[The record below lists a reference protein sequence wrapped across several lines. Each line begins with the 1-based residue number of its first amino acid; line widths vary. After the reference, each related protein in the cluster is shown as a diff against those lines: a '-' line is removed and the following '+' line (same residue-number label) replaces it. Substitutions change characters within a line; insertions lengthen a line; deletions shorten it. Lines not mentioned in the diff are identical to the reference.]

1 MKKWIFMLAAAL
13 AISSPVLAQSTIT
26 LTKGQTLSIEP
37 DGKVT
42 VVQMNMEP
50 KMQEIMKKLAQPAT
64 KGLRVWFDQ
73 KGQLTYHT
81 DPDAVNRAM
90 KK

>member
-1 MKKWIFMLAAAL
+1 MKKWIVMLAAAL

-26 LTKGQTLSIEP
+26 LTKGQTLQIAP

-42 VVQMNMEP
+42 VGQMDMGA

-73 KGQLTYHT
+73 NGQLTYHT
-81 DPDAVNRAM
+81 DPDAVSRAM
-90 KK
+90 K

>member
-1 MKKWIFMLAAAL
+1 MLAE
-13 AISSPVLAQSTIT
+13 STIT
-26 LTKGQTLSIEP
+26 LTKGQALRVDP

-42 VVQMNMEP
+42 VVQMDMGA

-64 KGLRVWFDQ
+64 KGLRVWIDQ
-73 KGQLTYHT
+73 DGKLTYHT
-81 DPDAVNRAM
+81 DPDAVSQAMGPMDKM

>member
-1 MKKWIFMLAAAL
+1 MKKWIFILASAL

-26 LTKGQTLSIEP
+26 LAKGQTLQIHP

-42 VVQMNMEP
+42 VVQQDMGA

-73 KGQLTYHT
+73 NGKLTYLT
-81 DPDAVNRAM
+81 DPDAVSRAV
-90 KK
+90 K